1 MGGLLRERLFTS
13 RCCLDWGRL
22 LLTPQNNPNLGGA
35 CGEIH
40 AMIGKGQKL
49 LNPLGLSIRPDHLAC
64 ADDLVAAQ
72 NFEYKMSNILDKPLE
87 SSFG

>member
-1 MGGLLRERLFTS
+1 MKVPLPQA
-13 RCCLDWGRL
+13 DD
-22 LLTPQNNPNLGGA
+22 QNNPNLGGA

-40 AMIGKGQKL
+40 AMTKKGVKL
-49 LNPLGLSIRPDHLAC
+49 LNPLGKFETGGVNDSRLTRP
-64 ADDLVAAQ
+64 VAAQ